1 MLGTTAFLVAGVCGR
16 QMSTTID
23 RTTEIVLT
31 ILGILILTW
40 VGLMAVMMIAMALMG
55 GVSGTMMPM
64 MDHGIH
70 SGGSHSGHHA
80 GMAGWIPLGV
90 LPLVGLV
97 TLAGAGYFTYQ
108 IVGE

>member
-1 MLGTTAFLVAGVCGR
+1 
-16 QMSTTID
+16 MSITIN

-31 ILGILILTW
+31 TLGILVLTW

-80 GMAGWIPLGV
+80 GMAGWIQLGV
-90 LPLVGLV
+90 LSLVGIV
-97 TLAGAGYFTYQ
+97 TLAGAGYFAYQ
-108 IVGE
+108 IVGK